1 MRNEEALG
9 EERMRKK
16 PAWRGKVLR
25 AMCRIGGRVNP
36 WVCSPEVKDHSL
48 TWENSLEKRKV

>member
-1 MRNEEALG
+1 MR
-9 EERMRKK
+9 MK

-25 AMCRIGGRVNP
+25 AMCRIGGRDAKRNRS
-36 WVCSPEVKDHSL
+36 SPEVKDHSL